1 MPLIKKS
8 ANSSMRHRLRYLL
21 TLVGFIALLISVTAN
36 SIEIKANAINELVTV
51 SVGLSITAGNND
63 SNYRKKQIVLT
74 KDKSLGLVTRLNI
87 SREAHIVAKKKL
99 NTASN
104 KTKRAS
110 RRINYQQSFS
120 IYNAFSY
127 LLDDYDGDGYYQTFS
142 VVFDADLLS
151 YSSLSSA
158 QVYAELYL
166 SQNGGP
172 WLYYH
177 TTDDFVIY
185 GDGEDDEY
193 EVITTLHQGY
203 KSDNYDVLID
213 LYEVGFENIVA
224 TYSSDDNNALY
235 ALLLESADIDI
246 EYVVV
251 FYDDYAGSI
260 TFYWLFVLLVFR
272 FALKPNLKE
281 LSKVFLTGREPK
293 GN

>member
-1 MPLIKKS
+1 MVVSSISQRAFMPLIKKS
-8 ANSSMRHRLRYLL
+8 ANSSMRHRLRYLF

-36 SIEIKANAINELVTV
+36 SIEIKANSINELVTV
-51 SVGLSITAGNND
+51 SVGLSKTAGNND

-99 NTASN
+99 STASN

-127 LLDDYDGDGYYQTFS
+127 LLDDYDGDQYYQTFS

-151 YSSLSSA
+151 YSSSNSA

-172 WLYYH
+172 WIYYH
-177 TTDDFVIY
+177 TTDNFVVY
-185 GDGEDDEY
+185 GESEDDEY

-203 KSDNYDVLID
+203 SSDSYDVLID
-213 LYEVGFENIVA
+213 LYKVGFDEIVA
-224 TYSSDDNNALY
+224 TYSSDDNNSLY
-235 ALLLESADIDI
+235 ALPLESADNDV
-246 EYVVV
+246 EYIVEV
-251 FYDDYAGSI
+251 YDDYAGSI
-260 TFYWLFVLLVFR
+260 NIYGLLILLGLR
-272 FALKPNLKE
+272 CALKRVK
-281 LSKVFLTGREPK
+281 KK
-293 GN
+293 